1 MDTNVKRKS
10 DCPKG
15 VQSRSGSVSASS
27 SKDSPVRKKIMA
39 RRNVVGTSV
48 DMKDL
53 QDRFLKGNKKRQ
65 KKLKKE
71 MDAKTKMESE
81 AQTSFMKGEVA
92 THSTLVER
100 QQQSQ
105 QAPLGQDFEVLKHDG
120 IIVLDQISKDDNMK
134 EDWNQEE
141 GDENNDDEESDE
153 VMNADEVGKAKDGGN
168 DCDESTKVNKNRKTD
183 DCVNNCDKDVIST
196 GEGAGAKIP
205 SIEDVEDEV
214 YRKNGTQPK
223 KDNAEADE
231 LARSKLYIDSDKGP
245 FVVHLSGVATE
256 DNEPKDLHDVII
268 GHKLKQY
275 NVKSIVEIKKVT
287 RRELK
292 IVFKEKAAANCFL
305 KGDVPSRIGL
315 KAYIPNYNILKTGI
329 IFDIPACYGEKFL
342 LEEMSSSCPIV
353 DVYRC
358 QKRKFVNGERL
369 NEWVPANTVKVT
381 FRGQDVPD
389 EVTFGYSVRKVKP
402 DVPRVIQCN
411 KCLRYGHPVKY
422 CKQAEMNCVNCGT
435 RHSERPCP
443 LGMRCFH
450 CHSTEHDARSKDC
463 PEYLR
468 NVLIKESMFFKN
480 LTFSEANDMFPGTRS
495 QYRIAEKPKEFPR
508 LPQRGSRFGGEE
520 RVEQS
525 FPRKTSSDLRKQY
538 EEYVVL
544 NQGGKPALEG
554 VSTRLT
560 YSETTKAGNEVI
572 QPKGAADSKRRK
584 VVTPGARQVSG
595 NHPFAYTQGE
605 RNGSCSSEPTS
616 EFRPRGRYSD
626 DGKEKEKNVE
636 HSAVK
641 FINDLKHMFNQ
652 AFNDKNQKGFNP
664 ADNDLVL
671 MDIGRMLRDFLGS
684 YEREQTSYAVEEDI
698 FSAGDHS

>member
-1 MDTNVKRKS
+1 MGTNVKRKS
-10 DCPKG
+10 DGPKG
-15 VQSRSGSVSASS
+15 VHSRSGSVSTSS
-27 SKDSPVRKKIMA
+27 SKNSPVRKKIMA
-39 RRNVVGTSV
+39 RRNPVGANM

-53 QDRFLKGNKKRQ
+53 QNSFLNVSKKRQ

-71 MDAKTKMESE
+71 MDAKAKMESD

-105 QAPLGQDFEVLKHDG
+105 QATLGQDSEILKHDG
-120 IIVLDQISKDDNMK
+120 VIVVDQASKDVNMK

-141 GDENNDDEESDE
+141 DDRNNDDEKSDE
-153 VMNADEVGKAKDGGN
+153 MTNADEVGKAKDGGN
-168 DCDESTKVNKNRKTD
+168 DCDESINDNKDGTTGD
-183 DCVNNCDKDVIST
+183 GSNNCDKDVIST
-196 GEGAGAKIP
+196 SEGAGAKVP
-205 SIEDVEDEV
+205 TIEDVEDEV
-214 YRKNGTQPK
+214 FRENGAQPK
-223 KDNAEADE
+223 KDNAKKDE
-231 LARSKLYIDSDKGP
+231 GARSKLYIDSDKGP
-245 FVVHLSGVATE
+245 FVVHLSGVAIG

-292 IVFKEKAAANCFL
+292 VIFKEKAAANRFL

-329 IFDIPACYGEKFL
+329 IFDIPAGYGEKFL

-435 RHSERPCP
+435 RHPENLAPWACAVSIVTAQSMMLVRRIARNICVMCS
-443 LGMRCFH
+443 LRNRCF
-450 CHSTEHDARSKDC
+450 
-463 PEYLR
+463 
-468 NVLIKESMFFKN
+468 
-480 LTFSEANDMFPGTRS
+480 
-495 QYRIAEKPKEFPR
+495 
-508 LPQRGSRFGGEE
+508 
-520 RVEQS
+520 
-525 FPRKTSSDLRKQY
+525 
-538 EEYVVL
+538 
-544 NQGGKPALEG
+544 
-554 VSTRLT
+554 
-560 YSETTKAGNEVI
+560 
-572 QPKGAADSKRRK
+572 
-584 VVTPGARQVSG
+584 
-595 NHPFAYTQGE
+595 
-605 RNGSCSSEPTS
+605 
-616 EFRPRGRYSD
+616 
-626 DGKEKEKNVE
+626 
-636 HSAVK
+636 
-641 FINDLKHMFNQ
+641 LK
-652 AFNDKNQKGFNP
+652 
-664 ADNDLVL
+664 
-671 MDIGRMLRDFLGS
+671 I
-684 YEREQTSYAVEEDI
+684 
-698 FSAGDHS
+698 